1 MKTSKILV
9 LLPLVLTGLLAAC
22 GPTSTSSGAPSS
34 SIGGGSAGGDDWED
48 EPVLNQTYNF
58 YIDFS
63 HTDEPFYTMKW
74 YSGKVLGECPA
85 ECVITSEDCPDE
97 AFPTFLGWSEFPST
111 TDETKM
117 WDFSKDAKVA
127 LTVNLYGIWVSE

>member
-1 MKTSKILV
+1 MKNIKILT
-9 LLPLVLTGLLAAC
+9 LLPLLALGALAAC
-22 GPTSTSSGAPSS
+22 GPTSTSSSTPKPGSS
-34 SIGGGSAGGDDWED
+34 FSDPGFD
-48 EPVLNQTYNF
+48 EPEPELNQTYNF

-63 HTDEPFYTMKW
+63 HTDEPFHTMKW

-85 ECVITSEDCPDE
+85 ECLITSEDCPDE

-111 TDETKM
+111 TDETKL
-117 WDFSKDAKVA
+117 WDFEKDAKVA